1 MTIIALAG
9 KGGVG
14 KSTIASQ
21 IVRKLSVRGSI
32 LAVDA
37 DPNSNL
43 CDKIGIEKKGTIGE
57 LRDEIIADPSKVPS
71 GLSKQ
76 QYVYDQVQRAMT
88 ETESVDLLIMGR
100 PEGEGCYCF
109 INSALKECFVKLIPN
124 YDFTVVDNE
133 AGMEHMSR
141 KVLPQAD
148 VFLFVSDPTVT
159 GIKTAG
165 RLSELAEE
173 VGIEIGRKILIV
185 NNVTGG
191 LAERLSDAAAEAGF
205 NETLAFP
212 RDLFITESAMES
224 EVLDVP
230 DDTPFGKS
238 INKLLALIVR
248 EAS

>member
-1 MTIIALAG
+1 MTIIAFAG

-21 IVRKLSVRGSI
+21 IVRRLAKDGCV

-43 CDKIGIEKKGTIGE
+43 CDKLGIEVNETIGR
-57 LRDEIIADPSKVPS
+57 LRDEIIEDPAKVPE

-76 QYVYDQVQRAMT
+76 EYVNDQIQRAIS
-88 ETESVDLLIMGR
+88 ETESIDLLVMGR

-109 INSALKECFVKLIPN
+109 INSALKDSFDKLIPD
-124 YDFTVVDNE
+124 YDHTVVDNE

-159 GIKTAG
+159 GVKTAG
-165 RLSELAEE
+165 RLSDIAED
-173 VGIEIGRKILIV
+173 VGIEMGRKILII
-185 NNVTGG
+185 NNVRSELPEKLIQT
-191 LAERLSDAAAEAGF
+191 AREAGF
-205 NETLAFP
+205 SETVAFP
-212 RDLFITESAMES
+212 NEDYISESAQES
-224 EVLDVP
+224 EELDVP
-230 DDTPFGKS
+230 EDTAFGKS
-238 INKLLALIVR
+238 ITELLKLII
-248 EAS
+248 

>member
-1 MTIIALAG
+1 MVTIALAG

-21 IVRKLSVRGSI
+21 LVRRLSKKGSV

-43 CDKIGIEKKGTIGE
+43 CDKLGIKVKGTIGE
-57 LRDEIIADPSKVPS
+57 LRDEIIEDPSKVPE

-76 QYVYDQVQRAMT
+76 HYVNEQVQRAIS
-88 ETESVDLLIMGR
+88 ETESIDLLVMGR

-109 INSALKECFVKLIPN
+109 INNALKDCFVKFIPN
-124 YDFTVVDNE
+124 YDYTVIDNE

-159 GIKTAG
+159 GVKTAG
-165 RLSELAEE
+165 RLSDLAED
-173 VGIEIGRKILIV
+173 VGIVIKRKILII
-185 NNVTGG
+185 NNVNSCIS
-191 LAERLSDAAAEAGF
+191 EKLSKSAAEAGF
-205 NETLAFP
+205 VEVISFP
-212 RDLFITESAMES
+212 HEQFITDSAMEL
-224 EVLDVP
+224 EELDVP
-230 DDTPFGKS
+230 ENTMFSKS
-238 INKLLALIVR
+238 IDELLALII
-248 EAS
+248 

>member
-21 IVRKLSVRGSI
+21 IVRRLAKDGCV

-43 CDKIGIEKKGTIGE
+43 CDKLGIEVNETIGK
-57 LRDEIIADPSKVPS
+57 LRDEIISDPAKVPD

-76 QYVYDQVQRAMT
+76 EYVNDQIQRAIS
-88 ETESVDLLIMGR
+88 ETESIDLLVMGR

-109 INSALKECFVKLIPN
+109 INSALKDSFDKLLPN
-124 YDFTVVDNE
+124 YDHTVVDNE

-159 GIKTAG
+159 GVKTAS
-165 RLSELAEE
+165 RLSKLAED
-173 VGIEIGRKILIV
+173 VGIEMGRKILII
-185 NNVTGG
+185 NNVRS
-191 LAERLSDAAAEAGF
+191 EISDKLFQAAKEAGF
-205 NETLAFP
+205 TETVSFPNE
-212 RDLFITESAMES
+212 IYISESAMES
-224 EVLDVP
+224 EELDVP
-230 DDTPFGKS
+230 EDTEFGRALTELL
-238 INKLLALIVR
+238 KLII
-248 EAS
+248 

>member
-21 IVRKLSVRGSI
+21 IVRRLSARGTV

-43 CDKIGIEKKGTIGE
+43 SDKIGLETKGTIGE
-57 LRDEIIADPSKVPS
+57 LRDEIIADPGRVPS
-71 GLSKQ
+71 GVSKQ

-88 ETESVDLLIMGR
+88 ETDSVDLLVMGR

-185 NNVTGG
+185 NN
-191 LAERLSDAAAEAGF
+191 LAGNMPEKLSDAAAEAGF
-205 NETLAFP
+205 AETLALP
-212 RDLFITESAMES
+212 HDSFITESAMES
-224 EVLDVP
+224 EVLEVP
-230 DDTPFGKS
+230 DDTPFGES
-238 INKLLALIVR
+238 LLKLLALIV
-248 EAS
+248 

>member
-1 MTIIALAG
+1 MAIIALVG

-21 IVRKLSVRGSI
+21 LVRRLSRDGSV

-43 CDKIGIEKKGTIGE
+43 CDKLGIEVKGTIGK
-57 LRDEIIADPSKVPS
+57 LRDEIIEDPSKVPE

-76 QYVYDQVQRAMT
+76 QYVNDQVQRAVS
-88 ETESVDLLIMGR
+88 ETESVDLLVMGR

-109 INSALKECFVKLIPN
+109 INSALRDCFVKLIPN
-124 YDFTVVDNE
+124 YDHTVVDNE

-159 GIKTAG
+159 GVRTAG
-165 RLSELAEE
+165 RLSDLAED
-173 VGIEIGRKILIV
+173 VGIEIGRKILII
-185 NNVTGG
+185 NNINSRIS
-191 LAERLSDAAAEAGF
+191 EKLSDAARKEGF
-205 NETLAFP
+205 VEIIAFP
-212 RDLFITESAMES
+212 HEQFITDSAMDS
-224 EVLDVP
+224 EELDVP
-230 DDTPFGKS
+230 ENTMFGKS
-238 INKLLALIVR
+238 ISELLALII
-248 EAS
+248 

>member
-21 IVRKLSVRGSI
+21 LVRRLSLRGSV

-43 CDKIGIEKKGTIGE
+43 SDKIGMETRGTIGE
-57 LRDEIIADPSKVPS
+57 LRDEIIADPGIVPV

-88 ETESVDLLIMGR
+88 ETESIDLLVMGR

-141 KVLPQAD
+141 KVLPKAD
-148 VFLFVSDPTVT
+148 IFLFVSDPTVT

-185 NNVTGG
+185 NNMVDGMQ
-191 LAERLSDAAAEAGF
+191 ERLFDAAAKAGF
-205 NETLAFP
+205 KEVLAFP
-212 RDLFITESAMES
+212 RDSFITESAMES
-224 EVLDVP
+224 EVLEVP
-230 DDTPFGKS
+230 DDTPFGSS
-238 INKLLALIVR
+238 INELLALII
-248 EAS
+248 

>member
-21 IVRKLSVRGSI
+21 IVRRLSARGTV

-43 CDKIGIEKKGTIGE
+43 SDKIGFETKGTIGE
-57 LRDEIIADPSKVPS
+57 LRDEIIADPGRVPS
-71 GLSKQ
+71 GVSKQ

-88 ETESVDLLIMGR
+88 ETDSVDLLVMGR

-185 NNVTGG
+185 NNLNGNMT
-191 LAERLSDAAAEAGF
+191 EKLSHAAAEAGF
-205 NETLAFP
+205 GEILAFP
-212 RDLFITESAMES
+212 RDSFITDSAMES
-224 EVLDVP
+224 EVLKVP

-238 INKLLALIVR
+238 VLKLLALIV
-248 EAS
+248 